1 MTSATKPA
9 KKTSVKKTMAAKK
22 AAPASKAATAKKAAA
37 KRVVRERK
45 LGAVVMSV
53 VEPRPA
59 RRRKRVA
66 VVAPVTAPTAAAPS
80 VQLAPA
86 KAARPLVAKERAR
99 RKVTLP
105 FRERLEV
112 AMHRELKHVG
122 PVCHPCRMN
131 ASRLAALAT
140 A

>member
-1 MTSATKPA
+1 MTTAKKPTAKKPTATKTA
-9 KKTSVKKTMAAKK
+9 VKKSVPAQK
-22 AAPASKAATAKKAAA
+22 AAPAR
-37 KRVVRERK
+37 KRVVKERK

-53 VEPRPA
+53 VEPKPA

-66 VVAPVTAPTAAAPS
+66 AAVAPVAAPPAAAPS

-86 KAARPLVAKERAR
+86 KPARPLVAKERAR

-112 AMHRELKHVG
+112 AMHRELKHAG